1 MHLKDTHILFQVY
14 AAIAYLIKHSCIM
27 LVYNAW
33 VLFILHPTLHS
44 CWEGATKAELEQ

>member
-27 LVYNAW
+27 LVYNAQ
-33 VLFILHPTLHS
+33 VLLILHPTQHS
-44 CWEGATKAELEQ
+44 HWEGAIKAELEK